1 MILIAYLEELR
12 QIKYT
17 IKKTD
22 FLEYQ
27 YKIMSRRVKGVRT
40 NLTAL
45 GKEYNIDHNYDKLHD
60 ALVDLELNLKVWNKL
75 KWEIEL

>member
-1 MILIAYLEELR
+1 
-12 QIKYT
+12 
-17 IKKTD
+17 
-22 FLEYQ
+22 
-27 YKIMSRRVKGVRT
+27 MSKRVKGVKT

-75 KWEIEL
+75 KWKLNCEQVGR